1 MPLPL
6 SGPLKFS
13 QIRACVG
20 AASTNVSLCSMSR
33 TAGKSAPDKVSEFYG
48 YPPEVTFSTNVNT
61 VSTRACFN
69 ITNSSGTSIYTYDS
83 GARSFGGY
91 VCTNKNGSA
100 TGTTPVTVAASGSGY
115 YSNVYGYVYNNT
127 TLLQSATGNYAILV
141 PPATVT
147 PTSSDTIKFTTFS
160 YY

>member
-33 TAGKSAPDKVSEFYG
+33 TAGKSAPDRVSEFYG
-48 YPPEVTFSTNVNT
+48 YPPEVTFSTT
-61 VSTRACFN
+61 VSTLSARACFE
-69 ITNSSGTSIYTYDS
+69 ISNSSGTSIYTYDS
-83 GARSFGGY
+83 GAASFGGY
-91 VCTNKNGSA
+91 ASSCKNGSA
-100 TGTTPVTVAASGSGY
+100 TGTTPVTVAASSSGY
-115 YSNVYGYVYNNT
+115 YSNVDGYIYNNNS
-127 TLLQSATGNYAILV
+127 LLQSASGSYFLLV
-141 PPATVT
+141 PPVTVT
-147 PTSSDTIKFTTFS
+147 PTSSDTIKFFTSS